1 MIYERAIK
9 KCLKIP
15 KGESEAVNQ
24 RRTEDTMA
32 KRKGQMSYKNYTEN
46 LRLSN
51 KSPTKSQQ

>member
-9 KCLKIP
+9 KGLKIP
-15 KGESEAVNQ
+15 KGKSEAVNQ

-51 KSPTKSQQ
+51 KSPTKSRQ